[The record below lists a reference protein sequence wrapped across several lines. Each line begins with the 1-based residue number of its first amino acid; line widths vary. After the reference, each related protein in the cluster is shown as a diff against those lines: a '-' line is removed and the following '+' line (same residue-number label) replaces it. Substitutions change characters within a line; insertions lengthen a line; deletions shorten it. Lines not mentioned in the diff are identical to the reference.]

1 MREFL
6 IILAAGFVTY
16 ALRVVFLVSRHLR
29 VPRWM
34 ERWLPG
40 VGPAVLAAITLPALV
55 APQGEISLGETLPS
69 LLAAAATWAI
79 FHFTKRLPVALVGGM
94 LVWWGLLAA
103 FAALL

>member
-6 IILAAGFVTY
+6 ILLAAAAVTY
-16 ALRVVFLVSRHLR
+16 ALRTVFLISRHVR

-55 APQGEISLGETLPS
+55 APQGAISLGETLPA
-69 LLAAAATWAI
+69 LLAAAATWVL
-79 FHFTKRLPVALVGGM
+79 FHFTKRLPIALVGGM
-94 LVWWGLLAA
+94 LVWWGLLALVGL
-103 FAALL
+103 F